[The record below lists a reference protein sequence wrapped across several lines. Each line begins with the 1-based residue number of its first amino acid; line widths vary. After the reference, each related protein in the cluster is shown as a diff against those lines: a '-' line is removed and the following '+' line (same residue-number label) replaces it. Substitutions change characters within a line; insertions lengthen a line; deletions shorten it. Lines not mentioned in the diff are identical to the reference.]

1 MIHQM
6 KLKNDPFER
15 IKSGKKIIEIRLYDE
30 KRRKI
35 KENDYIEF
43 TNLENGELIKVKVIK
58 LHLFNTFKEL
68 FDNFDNSYFGHDKN
82 EEISYERMY
91 DYYTREEEKELGVV
105 GIEIKLVKEDE

>member
-43 TNLENGELIKVKVIK
+43 TNLETGEVIKVKVIK
-58 LHLFNTFKEL
+58 LHLFNTFKDL
-68 FDNFDNSYFGHDKN
+68 FDNFDNSYFGHDKTD
-82 EEISYERMY
+82 EISYERMY
-91 DYYTREEEKELGVV
+91 DYYTKEEEKDLGVV
-105 GIEIKLVKEDE
+105 GIEIKLVNGDE

>member
-1 MIHQM
+1 MEHEM
-6 KLKNDPFER
+6 KLQPEYYNFILNGTKR
-15 IKSGKKIIEIRLYDE
+15 IEIRLYDE

-105 GIEIKLVKEDE
+105 GIEIKIIKGDE

>member
-43 TNLENGELIKVKVIK
+43 TNLENGEVIKVKVIK

>member
-6 KLKNDPFER
+6 KLKNDHFER

-35 KENDYIEF
+35 KENDYIVF
-43 TNLENGELIKVKVIK
+43 TNLESGEIIKVKVIK

-68 FDNFDNSYFGHDKN
+68 FDNFDNSYFGHDEN
-82 EEISYERMY
+82 EKISYERMY
-91 DYYTREEEKELGVV
+91 DYYTKEEEKEYGVV
-105 GIEIKLVKEDE
+105 GIEIKLVKGDE

>member
-15 IKSGKKIIEIRLYDE
+15 IKSGKKTIEIRLYDE

-43 TNLENGELIKVKVIK
+43 TNLEDGEVIKVKVIK

-68 FDNFDNSYFGHDKN
+68 FDNFDNSYFGHDTN
-82 EEISYERMY
+82 EKINYERMY
-91 DYYTREEEKELGVV
+91 DYYTKEEEKELGVV
-105 GIEIKLVKEDE
+105 GIEIKLVNGDE